1 MLENDT
7 TQKNIHY
14 VWVGNNKK
22 NKTVKKY
29 INSWKRYFPGY
40 NIMEWNEQNFDINSV
55 KYVKEA
61 YESKKYAFVSDYIRL
76 YALYN
81 YGGIYF
87 DTDVEVI
94 KTFEHLLEKEKDIYG
109 FELENKVMTGVMI
122 GRKHSNIIKEFM
134 NYYNDRSFI
143 KINGEYD
150 LTPNTNILTE
160 ILYKRGIE
168 LNNRL
173 QIKKEFNIYP
183 IEYFTGF
190 DLKNSSQYNTE
201 NTVTIHHYSYSWA
214 PKRVRFLARCKKILA
229 KILGR
234 KIYEKIRKIKKKGF
248 EKKYENKEK

>member
-40 NIMEWNEQNFDINSV
+40 NIIEWNEQNFDINSV

-94 KTFEHLLEKEKDIYG
+94 KNFEHLLEKEISK
-109 FELENKVMTGVMI
+109 
-122 GRKHSNIIKEFM
+122 
-134 NYYNDRSFI
+134 
-143 KINGEYD
+143 
-150 LTPNTNILTE
+150 TNQQRI
-160 ILYKRGIE
+160 
-168 LNNRL
+168 
-173 QIKKEFNIYP
+173 
-183 IEYFTGF
+183 
-190 DLKNSSQYNTE
+190 
-201 NTVTIHHYSYSWA
+201 
-214 PKRVRFLARCKKILA
+214 
-229 KILGR
+229 
-234 KIYEKIRKIKKKGF
+234 
-248 EKKYENKEK
+248 

>member
-40 NIMEWNEQNFDINSV
+40 NIIEWNEQNFDINSV

-94 KTFEHLLEKEKDIYG
+94 KNFEHLLEKEKDIYG

-122 GRKHSNIIKEFM
+122 GKKHSSIIKEFM
-134 NYYNDRSFI
+134 LS
-143 KINGEYD
+143 
-150 LTPNTNILTE
+150 L
-160 ILYKRGIE
+160 
-168 LNNRL
+168 
-173 QIKKEFNIYP
+173 
-183 IEYFTGF
+183 
-190 DLKNSSQYNTE
+190 
-201 NTVTIHHYSYSWA
+201 IH
-214 PKRVRFLARCKKILA
+214 I
-229 KILGR
+229 
-234 KIYEKIRKIKKKGF
+234 
-248 EKKYENKEK
+248 